1 MELSCST
8 VEASHPPIENL
19 VRLSVAAHTFN
30 DQRVYKRSLATYTAQ
45 ARRRGWVSFGTETL
59 KSVRIGRYWFVDR
72 AEFERAIAIYSER
85 QARPALRT
93 IFVDQREYRGWVTAA
108 E

>member
-1 MELSCST
+1 MEVNHRC
-8 VEASHPPIENL
+8 VDQF
-19 VRLSVAAHTFN
+19 VRLSEVALTFN
-30 DQRVYKRSLATYTAQ
+30 DQRVCKQNLATYTAQ

-72 AEFERAIAIYSER
+72 AEFELAITVYSER

-93 IFVDQREYRGWVTAA
+93 TFVDQREYHGWVTAA